1 MRVHFLFLLL
11 IIIEG
16 VLGLNTLKFSRNDF
30 PSDFVFGAATSAYQ
44 VEGAA
49 AEDGRTPSI
58 WDTFTHAGK
67 MADKS
72 TGDIASDQYHKYKED
87 VKLMTDIGL
96 DAYRFSI
103 SWSRLLPNGRGAI
116 NPKGLEYYNNLIDE
130 LISHGIQPHVT
141 IFHMDLPQALE
152 DEYEGWLSP
161 KIVKDFT
168 AFAEVC
174 FREFGDRVTHWTT
187 INQPNVLAMSYGND
201 LYPPVRCT
209 SSSGLNCKPGNS
221 SVEPYTVVHHAL
233 LAHAAA
239 ATLYKEKYQGKQ
251 NGLIGLNLFSYWCEP
266 FTNSTADVT
275 AAKRVLD
282 FITGWIVNP
291 LIFGDYPEIMKKNAG
306 SRIPSFTK
314 HQSEKVKGSF
324 DFLGLNHYTTVYVQ
338 DNSNNLQKGLRDFN
352 GDMFAKLTDSKD
364 GTPGQY
370 IPNYLTSTPSGMQKI
385 LEYFKEVYGNPP
397 IYIQENGRA
406 TPYNETLN
414 DTSRIDYLSGYLNA
428 ALSAIRD
435 GSNARGYF
443 IWSFL
448 DVFEHLTGYKMRFGL
463 YYVHFESRELT
474 RQPKLSVQWYS
485 NFLKKSREMN
495 IEMAN
500 LNVMS
505 HTPE

>member
-1 MRVHFLFLLL
+1 MRVHFLCLLL
-11 IIIEG
+11 IIVEVVWG
-16 VLGLNTLKFSRNDF
+16 QNTPKFSRNDF
-30 PSDFVFGAATSAYQ
+30 PSDFIFGAGTSAYQ
-44 VEGAA
+44 VEGAVA
-49 AEDGRTPSI
+49 QDGRKPSI
-58 WDTFTHAGK
+58 WDTFTHAGE
-67 MADKS
+67 MPDNS

-87 VKLMTDIGL
+87 VKFMTDIGL

-103 SWSRLLPNGRGAI
+103 SWSRLIPNGRGDI

-141 IFHMDLPQALE
+141 IHHLDLPQALE
-152 DEYEGWLSP
+152 DEYAGWLSP

-168 AFAEVC
+168 AYAKVC

-187 INQPNVLAMSYGND
+187 INQPNILAMTYSND
-201 LYPPVRCT
+201 LFPPMRCS

-221 SVEPYTVVHHAL
+221 SVEPYLVGHHAL

-251 NGLIGLNLFSYWCEP
+251 NGLIGLNVYSFWCVP

-275 AAKRVLD
+275 ATKRVLD
-282 FITGWIVNP
+282 FITGWLVNP
-291 LIFGDYPEIMKKNAG
+291 LIFGDYPEIVKKNAG
-306 SRIPSFTK
+306 SRIPTFTK

-338 DNSNNLQKGLRDFN
+338 DSSKSPQKGLRDFN
-352 GDMFAKLTDSKD
+352 GDMFAKLSATKD

-370 IPNYLTSTPSGMQKI
+370 TPSYLSSTPSGLQKI
-385 LEYFKEVYGNPP
+385 LEYFKKVYGNPP

-414 DTSRIDYLSGYLNA
+414 DTARIDYLSGYLNA
-428 ALSAIRD
+428 TLSAVRD

-443 IWSFL
+443 VWSFL
-448 DVFEHLTGYKMRFGL
+448 DVFELLSGYQLRFGL
-463 YYVHFESRELT
+463 YYVDFESKELT
-474 RQPKLSVQWYS
+474 RQPKLSAKWYS
-485 NFLKKSREMN
+485 NFLKKSKEMN
-495 IEMAN
+495 IEKAN
-500 LNVMS
+500 LHALTHS
-505 HTPE
+505 PL